1 MYYIGAEEQQ
11 AVLKVLEKG
20 DLCRYG
26 PEDSTVSNFECGV
39 EEKFNTKHA
48 LATNGGT
55 SSLIVG
61 LYAAGIGLGDEVIT
75 VPYTFI
81 STVGSIVTAGA
92 QPVFVDIKEDYNI
105 DEEKF
110 RKKRE
115 TDRITKKYR
124 NPKQQELFKNV
135 I

>member
-26 PEDSTVSNFECGV
+26 PEDSTVSNFERDV

-48 LATNGGT
+48 LATNGET

-61 LYAAGIGLGDEVIT
+61 LYAAGIGLGDEVI
-75 VPYTFI
+75 VPAYTWVATPASVVI
-81 STVGSIVTAGA
+81 ANAV
-92 QPVFVDIKEDYNI
+92 PVIAEI
-105 DEEKF
+105 DK
-110 RKKRE
+110 
-115 TDRITKKYR
+115 ITMRPVSKTH
-124 NPKQQELFKNV
+124 QS
-135 I
+135 